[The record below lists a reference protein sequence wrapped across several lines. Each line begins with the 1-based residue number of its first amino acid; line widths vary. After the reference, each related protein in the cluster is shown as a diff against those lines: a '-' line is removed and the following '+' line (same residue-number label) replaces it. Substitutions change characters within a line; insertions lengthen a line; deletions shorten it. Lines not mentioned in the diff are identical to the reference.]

1 MLVDV
6 GRKVPP
12 QLQALLVPMSTVGQ
26 ECLLTLHPKLLVAP
40 PHTLQLHQRDVHA
53 KVINLERGEERG
65 GEGRRGRRE
74 GGRGR
79 GEEGEKRI
87 TFGPS
92 MSSVTLQRSVKY

>member
-6 GRKVPP
+6 GRKGPP

-26 ECLLTLHPKLLVAP
+26 ECLLTLHPELLVAP

-53 KVINLERGEERG
+53 KVINLERGG
-65 GEGRRGRRE
+65 GE

-79 GEEGEKRI
+79 GEEGGKRI

>member
-26 ECLLTLHPKLLVAP
+26 ECLLTLHPEFLVAP

-53 KVINLERGEERG
+53 KVINLERGRGEEG
-65 GEGRRGRRE
+65 GEGRRGE
-74 GGRGR
+74 MT
-79 GEEGEKRI
+79 EEDNVWSF
-87 TFGPS
+87 T
-92 MSSVTLQRSVKY
+92 V